1 MIIFQIL
8 RRTPSKLTSKS
19 KQPDSSEGLIVL
31 YDRNVREIIKQQTEN
46 IENMKKYVTNLEKDE
61 KLLEEK
67 IRRQSTEL
75 ERAEKRLKSLTNVR
89 PGFMDEYE
97 RMEQELERLYAKYL
111 EKFRNLDYLEHQ
123 LDLYSQAEEEKF
135 QESQKAL
142 KRMQDRIKDE
152 EMRILRGEEEVS
164 SVEFSWC

>member
-1 MIIFQIL
+1 
-8 RRTPSKLTSKS
+8 
-19 KQPDSSEGLIVL
+19 
-31 YDRNVREIIKQQTEN
+31 
-46 IENMKKYVTNLEKDE
+46 MKKYVTNLEKDE

-67 IRRQSTEL
+67 IRRQGTEL

-97 RMEQELERLYAKYL
+97 RMEQELERLYSKYL

-152 EMRILRGEEEVS
+152 EMRILRGEEEVRTVKRAWFNSVLVDRLTKICS
-164 SVEFSWC
+164 SNKY